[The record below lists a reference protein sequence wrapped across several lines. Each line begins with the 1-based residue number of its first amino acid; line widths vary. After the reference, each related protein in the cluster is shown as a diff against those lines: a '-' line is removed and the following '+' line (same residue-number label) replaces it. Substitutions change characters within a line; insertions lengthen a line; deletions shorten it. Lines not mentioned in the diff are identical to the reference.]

1 MVYRRKLIGEGLIE
15 EGLLNREQLG
25 EALREQTMQT
35 ERELLG
41 EIVIKLGFV
50 AREKFSPFL
59 ASHFNVPY
67 LRLSDVSL
75 DSKVVN
81 LIPEEIAWEFN
92 VIAIG
97 KEGSVLTVAI
107 ADPTDLVTLDNVR
120 IKTGCELKRV
130 LSPKEEIR
138 EAVRKYY

>member
-1 MVYRRKLIGEGLIE
+1 MVYRRKLMGESLID
-15 EGLLNREQLG
+15 EGLLTREQLG
-25 EALREQTMQT
+25 EALREQATQA
-35 ERELLG
+35 EHELLG

-50 AREKFSPFL
+50 TRQKFHPFL

-97 KEGSVLTVAI
+97 KEGSILTIAI
-107 ADPTDLVTLDNVR
+107 ADPTDTVTLDNIR
-120 IKTGCELKRV
+120 ITTGCELKRV
-130 LSPKEEIR
+130 LSPKEEIK
-138 EAVRKYY
+138 EAIKKYY